1 MKKKNS
7 IYTFIAGAL
16 LLVACN
22 NDLPKFDDKDAY
34 VAFTNTSMSVDENV
48 ESSTLDIPVLFTSL
62 NGLETKVDFE
72 IVDNTARQ
80 GINFELVNSNSTL
93 QFTKDAPMQNITIRI
108 LDNDVFGGDVDFM
121 IKLKQTEGTTLGAV
135 QTCNIKIVDNEHPL
149 AEILGTYTG
158 AGESYFGGAL
168 SWTLTLEKD
177 EDDVSTVWI
186 GNLVPDGGNLKVYGV
201 VNDDKTEIRI
211 PVDQA
216 LVKDR
221 AQLTG
226 LDPETED
233 LMQAGTN
240 IIGTIANGKITI
252 NNAMYG
258 SGIFED
264 GKLSAFYEIVKN
276 GSVWTKQ

>member
-48 ESSTLDIPVLFTSL
+48 ESGTLDIPVLFTSL

-233 LMQAGTN
+233 PMQAGTN

-258 SGIFED
+258 SGVFED
-264 GKLSAFYEIVKN
+264 GKLSGFYEIVKN

>member
-48 ESSTLDIPVLFTSL
+48 ESGTLDIPVLFTSL
-62 NGLETKVDFE
+62 TGLETKVDFE

-186 GNLVPDGGNLKVYGV
+186 GNLVPNGGNLKVYGV

-221 AQLTG
+221 VQLTG

-258 SGIFED
+258 SGVFED
-264 GKLSAFYEIVKN
+264 GKLSGFSEIVKN